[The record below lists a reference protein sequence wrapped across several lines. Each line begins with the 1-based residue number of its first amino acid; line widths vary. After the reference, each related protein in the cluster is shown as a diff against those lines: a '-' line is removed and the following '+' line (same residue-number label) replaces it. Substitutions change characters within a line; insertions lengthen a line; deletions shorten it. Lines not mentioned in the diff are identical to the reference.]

1 MDFFGLIGMWVVSG
15 IIARIIYVFYLAY
28 NNKE

>member
-1 MDFFGLIGMWVVSG
+1 MDLFGLIGMWVVAG
-15 IIARIIYVFYLAY
+15 IIARIIYVVYLAY